1 MFSSAFISEFLT
13 KFSWLGGWVFLFLA
27 FLESIPLIG
36 LVIPGATIISI
47 GGFLASQGYL
57 NVWYVAFSAVSGAI
71 IGDLLNYCLG
81 KNNSSL
87 IKNKKIVSQTLLNK
101 GEKFFKEYGGV
112 SLFLG
117 RFLGPL
123 KQVIPFIAGILPMKL
138 KSFIF
143 WDSAG
148 ILSWAL
154 GYTFFGYFSGTV
166 IGSLLKNL

>member
-57 NVWYVAFSAVSGAI
+57 NVWCVAFSAVSGAI

-138 KSFIF
+138 KSFIL